1 MSEKE
6 ETVVDHSNH
15 GGGDDDAEEQEEED
29 YLSLV
34 VKDPADADVAVAE
47 YDSMADME
55 ESSTSSNEEEAD
67 YDGGGGGP
75 RLPPWMER
83 NPQHPS
89 AAAAAAAQPNQR
101 SFSNNNNY
109 RRIHPLTALHNEIV
123 AFVHLMEPLPSEME
137 QRDRL
142 VERIRGTVAQHFTDD
157 EGQSSTTAEVQVFGS
172 QATGLFL
179 PTSDI
184 DLVVTTKEEDD
195 DKEKEAKGGEAT
207 AKKDK
212 TGKNKQMNK
221 NPEKE
226 DEQEQEYDVASQK
239 SPLQRFAHFLEQDY
253 RDELSYLECVE
264 KTRVPLVKFTHA
276 PTGISVDVCFNQTT
290 GPPAALLM
298 KRYLE
303 ALPPLRPLTFV
314 LKYFLA
320 ARGLNEPYS
329 GGVGSFMLQL
339 MIVAFLQH
347 RERDAVNF
355 QRPSV
360 YNLGSL
366 LLEFLELYGNDM
378 NYLTTGLSVRQD
390 GFFFPK
396 GAADRKAI
404 FGSGARAESLL
415 ALENPLDPTQN
426 VGQSSF
432 RYGMVQRAF
441 AVAYRTVLAHVTAGP
456 NDERELREA
465 PSILATIL
473 PPTDYMTSRLVRK
486 RRDRPLAAARGNS
499 NNSSSNKRGYSS
511 PPGETTN
518 SSGQKGRTTS
528 ARGDRIINNIS
539 THQTPKLT

>member
-6 ETVVDHSNH
+6 ETVVERSNH
-15 GGGDDDAEEQEEED
+15 GGDAEDAEEED
-29 YLSLV
+29 YLSLE
-34 VKDPADADVAVAE
+34 VKDPADDVAAAE
-47 YDSMADME
+47 YDDSMVADME

-67 YDGGGGGP
+67 YDGSSP

-89 AAAAAAAQPNQR
+89 AAAAAQPNQR
-101 SFSNNNNY
+101 SSNNNSY

-157 EGQSSTTAEVQVFGS
+157 GGPSSTTAEVQVFGS

-184 DLVVTTKEEDD
+184 DLVVTTKEDD
-195 DKEKEAKGGEAT
+195 DDEEQ
-207 AKKDK
+207 DK
-212 TGKNKQMNK
+212 TRKNKQMKK
-221 NPEKE
+221 NTEKE
-226 DEQEQEYDVASQK
+226 EKDEQEYDVASQK

-290 GPPAALLM
+290 GPPAATLM

-366 LLEFLELYGNDM
+366 LLEFLEMYGNDM
-378 NYLTTGLSVRQD
+378 NYLTTGISVRLD

-404 FGSGARAESLL
+404 FGSGARSESLL

-499 NNSSSNKRGYSS
+499 NDSSNNKRGYSS

-518 SSGQKGRTTS
+518 GSGQKGRNKR
-528 ARGDRIINNIS
+528 ARR
-539 THQTPKLT
+539 